1 MVSFSVCRV
10 SIPLIQ
16 SSRER
21 LPGRCK
27 RYLGEVSVN
36 IPVSKKRGRRGGGGN
51 FCGSSSWWRGDLFPI
66 LCSPAFYRD
75 WPTRVPQEMG
85 DPDATVRTTATKFA
99 VYIQKTDLS
108 PLHARMQR
116 ASRDVLH
123 AKKKMRFPPRIAVIP
138 LGVGW
143 KIVGTLE
150 ETQEWRKFLLV
161 MNGGLAWGCVSWTR

>member
-36 IPVSKKRGRRGGGGN
+36 IPVSFVVDVGEEGISVAPRPGGEEI
-51 FCGSSSWWRGDLFPI
+51 FSRF
-66 LCSPAFYRD
+66 
-75 WPTRVPQEMG
+75 
-85 DPDATVRTTATKFA
+85 FA
-99 VYIQKTDLS
+99 LPRFIEIGQLESHRKWGI
-108 PLHARMQR
+108 RMQPYAQQPRNSPRVHTEDRSLSSPR
-116 ASRDVLH
+116 AYATSDVLH

-138 LGVGW
+138 LGVGR